1 MSKKSSSIIG
11 TIISIVVTVAVFVG
25 FYFAYKHLPAVHSV
39 FVTPDATQQV
49 VGEVAQGSAQSIAA
63 KKEFVGF
70 VVFCIFAGMI
80 SFQVFSFGLAM
91 MISRGI
97 MNSATKASNKLKKFD
112 NAGIFFDLPLY
123 SGLFGTVA
131 SFMVISF
138 SRESSLL
145 IAYST
150 TLIGIVSSVILHIA
164 VLYPA
169 KRKLLN
175 ENN

>member
-25 FYFAYKHLPAVHSV
+25 FYFAYKHVPSVHGI

-49 VGEVAQGSAQSIAA
+49 VGEVTQGSTQSIAA
-63 KKEFVGF
+63 KKEFIGF
-70 VVFCIFAGMI
+70 VVFCIFAGMV
-80 SFQVFSFGLAM
+80 SFQVFTFGLAM

-97 MNSATKASNKLKKFD
+97 MNSATKATNKLKKFD
-112 NAGIFFDLPLY
+112 NAAIFFDLPLY